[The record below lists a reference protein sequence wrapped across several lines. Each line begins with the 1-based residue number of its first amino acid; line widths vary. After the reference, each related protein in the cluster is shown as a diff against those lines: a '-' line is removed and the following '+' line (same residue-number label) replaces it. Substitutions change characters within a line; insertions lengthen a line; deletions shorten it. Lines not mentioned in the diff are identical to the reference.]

1 MSSPDAL
8 LNHMASGNWKHVD
21 RAVALLW
28 WYDHTGSGAVRTA
41 RDLAET
47 IEEAGYAEQNVSRL
61 GNHLDQDPRV
71 VKREDGYRINAEAR
85 AGAEKAFA
93 DLAGPTRPPASDS
106 VLPAGLFLDTRGYL
120 ENVVEQ
126 VNAAYDHALFD
137 CCAVMLR
144 RVAETLIIEVY
155 EHEGREDEI
164 KDANGN
170 YYFFSQ
176 LLNHVESDDK
186 LNWSRNTIR
195 GLKDFKRLGDTSAHN
210 RRVNARQNDI
220 DRVRNG
226 LREAAEE
233 LLYKSGIKD

>member
-1 MSSPDAL
+1 MSSPNDL
-8 LNHMASGNWKHVD
+8 LRNMAGGHWQHLD
-21 RAVALLW
+21 RAVGLLW
-28 WYDHTGSGAVRTA
+28 WYDRAGTGAVRKA
-41 RDLAET
+41 RDLANS
-47 IEEAGYAEQNVSRL
+47 IEGAGYAKQNASRL
-61 GNHLDQDPRV
+61 ARQLKTDSRV
-71 VKREDGYRINAEAR
+71 VTREDGFRINAEAR
-85 AGAEKAFA
+85 Q
-93 DLAGPTRPPASDS
+93 DLNEEFVDLVGPTRPPASDS
-106 VLPAGLFLDTRGYL
+106 VLPSGLFLDTRGYL

-164 KDANGN
+164 KDSDGN
-170 YYFFSQ
+170 YQFFSK
-176 LLNHVESDDK
+176 LLTQVESDDQ
-186 LNWSRNTIR
+186 LNLSRNTIS

-220 DRVRNG
+220 DRVRDG

-233 LLYKSGIKD
+233 LLYKAGIKE